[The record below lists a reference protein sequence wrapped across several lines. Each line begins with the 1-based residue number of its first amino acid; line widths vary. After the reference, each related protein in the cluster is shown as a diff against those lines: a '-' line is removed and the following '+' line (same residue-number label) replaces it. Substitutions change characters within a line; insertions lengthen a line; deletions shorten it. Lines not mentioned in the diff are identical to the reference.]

1 MKKITFLLF
10 FVFLASLGF
19 SQSAPLVLSTKI
31 TINSV
36 TSFTDPYTV
45 VGTTNDVTSN
55 WVASDI
61 AAGDSV
67 YLEDGNELRVY
78 YVQSITSA
86 SSTNFTIVINDMNNT
101 GSLPPTGVGALY
113 RGTTNYDFPNFT
125 AGISESLQT
134 LIQNRFVQRLDAL
147 IKGISSNFSTQTVN
161 AGPATLDSVVTFLQ
175 GTTSAVVFPDG
186 VDGMVRWVV
195 NERVFSLPFTVHASD
210 TYEFDDNKFIPA
222 GLTTQYIFNS
232 TDNEWKV
239 GNYQP
244 LMSTTSF
251 NGGGDPVVPFFLKN
265 RDAGDI
271 DIVAGEQMQID
282 TAAVAY
288 VDLEQ
293 AVKDTIGTY
302 WKKTGRVVTSNS
314 DVHVVVADSASI
326 SSAKTILSA
335 STNIYL
341 NPTGELILG
350 NGSGTNLPTT
360 NSDHLGMDL
369 GYDGTGVLV
378 GSQKTAKRNLIGLT
392 DPVSGSTIA
401 FYNGQL
407 YTNSATG
414 DIFVATTASA
424 NPDLSGTGSTWVKVS
439 DGGSVTI
446 SDTLNDF
453 PAATSITASEK
464 LVMPDSTVTWQ
475 KVVNQIR
482 DSTLFGD
489 GISEGTLGRG
499 MLGGTYMLNHVSK
512 FSGTRKINLNTYDL
526 IFGKDTDSTLFR
538 FNNTVGSVKGFY
550 IQPSSGGIDYKY
562 LLGNSVTNWA
572 FSTNSAVA
580 GGALQI
586 GQSGTAPLLMITT
599 GLALGIGTG
608 ITSFGLPQRF
618 FHVESPT
625 SKTNSIEYYRYGH
638 ITDAS
643 ATTGFGFG
651 TEIELENA
659 SASKK
664 IVATTKYVYTDATAG
679 SEDVDYIVGNI
690 VGGTLADRLYLRGS
704 KLGIG
709 VSSPTSSVDVQ
720 TGSATQAP
728 LKFTVTGAALLTTP
742 VMGNVEVL
750 GNKLFYTDSTGV
762 RCEIQK
768 IKKKVTGAGTLTLT
782 TDYSDYIF
790 TGTTSTWTL
799 PSISNGDGV
808 LWRIKN
814 RGSGNITINSASG
827 GNDIY
832 DASAVSTYTV
842 AAGSAIIILNDGT
855 YFNIQ

>member
-1 MKKITFLLF
+1 MKKLIFL
-10 FVFLASLGF
+10 VGFLAIAATSF
-19 SQSAPLVLSTKI
+19 SQTVRARTYFNDLFVPGYKPTQTNYRDLFASIFFHNQDTLAVTRLVGVDELSNDPTLADSSARAIPTEAAVKAYI
-31 TINSV
+31 DAVSV
-36 TSFTDPYTV
+36 GGVTDGDKGDIRVSSSGTVYTV
-45 VGTTNDVTSN
+45 DTGAITSVKILDGTIATGDLAFTPLTTSSTAGGDISGAFSNLQIAANAVGNAEMADNAIGSAEIIAESIQ
-55 WVASDI
+55 ASD
-61 AAGDSV
+61 
-67 YLEDGNELRVY
+67 
-78 YVQSITSA
+78 
-86 SSTNFTIVINDMNNT
+86 
-101 GSLPPTGVGALY
+101 
-113 RGTTNYDFPNFT
+113 
-125 AGISESLQT
+125 
-134 LIQNRFVQRLDAL
+134 
-147 IKGISSNFSTQTVN
+147 
-161 AGPATLDSVVTFLQ
+161 
-175 GTTSAVVFPDG
+175 
-186 VDGMVRWVV
+186 
-195 NERVFSLPFTVHASD
+195 
-210 TYEFDDNKFIPA
+210 
-222 GLTTQYIFNS
+222 
-232 TDNEWKV
+232 
-239 GNYQP
+239 
-244 LMSTTSF
+244 
-251 NGGGDPVVPFFLKN
+251 
-265 RDAGDI
+265 
-271 DIVAGEQMQID
+271 ID
-282 TAAVAY
+282 TAAVTTSEILDGTVGY
-288 VDLEQ
+288 IDLAQ

-326 SSAKTILSA
+326 SSANTILSA

-341 NPTGELILG
+341 NPTGELVLG

-360 NSDHLGMDL
+360 NSGHLGMDL

-526 IFGKDTDSTLFR
+526 IFGRDTDSTLFR
-538 FNNTVGSVKGFY
+538 FFNTSGSSKGFY

-572 FSTNSAVA
+572 FNTNSVVA

-586 GQSGTAPLLMITT
+586 GQSGAAPLLMITT
-599 GLALGIGTG
+599 GPALGVGTG

-625 SKTNSIEYYRYGH
+625 SKTNSIEYHRYGH

-768 IKKKVTGAGTLTLT
+768 IKKNVTGVGTLTLT

-842 AAGSAIIILNDGT
+842 TAGSAIIILNDGT